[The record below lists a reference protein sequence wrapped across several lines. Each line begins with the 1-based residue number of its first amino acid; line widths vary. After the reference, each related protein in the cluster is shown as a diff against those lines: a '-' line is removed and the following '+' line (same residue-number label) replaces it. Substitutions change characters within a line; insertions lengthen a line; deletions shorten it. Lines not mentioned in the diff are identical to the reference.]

1 MLHIIENLLDT
12 AQLSQLTSILTHQ
25 HAQWQDGKLTAGIS
39 AQQQKNNW
47 QLSRQDP
54 SYQAMANLC
63 LEALQQHP
71 VFMSAALPK
80 VIMPPL
86 FSAYQLGQG
95 YGMHVDNALQIH
107 PDSKQL
113 MRTDLSLTLFLNNP
127 ADYEGGE
134 LIISDEYGEHS
145 IKLSAGDAVL
155 YPSTS
160 LHRVNTVTSGQRLA
174 MVTWVQS
181 LVRSDEQRQI
191 LHDLDVSHILLRQ
204 KLLATSDQAQST
216 QAQRTQAQRGQLS
229 EQHSTDQQLTHQA
242 IEKLNQSYHNLLRLW
257 AES

>member
-1 MLHIIENLLDT
+1 MLHIIEKVLDDT
-12 AQLSQLTSILTHQ
+12 QLSQITNTLAQ
-25 HAQWQDGKLTAGIS
+25 QNAQWQDGKLTAGIS

-54 SYQAMANLC
+54 SYQAMASLC
-63 LEALQQHP
+63 LEALLQHP

-86 FSAYQLGQG
+86 FSAYQPGQG
-95 YGMHVDNALQIH
+95 YGMHVDNALQTH

-113 MRTDLSLTLFLNNP
+113 MRTDLSFTLFLNDP
-127 ADYEGGE
+127 ASYEGGE

-145 IKLSAGDAVL
+145 IKLNAGDAVL

-204 KLLATSDQAQST
+204 QLLAVSNPQQST
-216 QAQRTQAQRGQLS
+216 QVQGEQLNKHIDEKHSADQRLIQ
-229 EQHSTDQQLTHQA
+229 QA